1 MSKNTVKEIQEFD
14 IPNPFSSR
22 SIVDIELC
30 VGLDELKETL
40 HEINRCGYMFITATQ
55 DGETYTIFFRR
66 CVIG

>member
-40 HEINRCGYMFITATQ
+40 HEINRCG
-55 DGETYTIFFRR
+55 
-66 CVIG
+66 